1 MLSAFCKFFQY
12 PSPAGKPAPSPS
24 RGDGYGLLRSARND
38 AVTNGEEMHRPWCD
52 KILGTRPSMTGGRG
66 AGFVRLLRR
75 CTPRNDVVN
84 DTPHSA
90 LPRHSLPQ
98 GAREYGRSMIEM
110 LGVLA
115 IIGVLSVGGIA
126 GYSKA
131 MLMWRSNIQ
140 RQMLTEIIT
149 AAIKMKS
156 NLNAQTKKW
165 EDITPTLAAMGDIPE
180 GIAYEDGYLY
190 DKSGIRFRMYYG
202 FQPWT
207 NSDGTS
213 GGETRCSVWF
223 EHSQNGAKFAPEVQE
238 FCRNLA
244 LASQQAANDVIL
256 IATWL
261 HTSSHSN
268 GTALYTGKTLQTATI
283 SEITAKCN
291 QTFEESGNATFELIL
306 NPY

>member
-1 MLSAFCKFFQY
+1 MDTRLPQ
-12 PSPAGKPAPSPS
+12 PAGY
-24 RGDGYGLLRSARND
+24 GDKY
-38 AVTNGEEMHRPWCD
+38 
-52 KILGTRPSMTGGRG
+52 
-66 AGFVRLLRR
+66 
-75 CTPRNDVVN
+75 DVCS
-84 DTPHSA
+84 T
-90 LPRHSLPQ
+90 
-98 GAREYGRSMIEM
+98 GRSMIEM

-115 IIGVLSVGGIA
+115 IIGVLSVAGIA

-131 MLMWRSNIQ
+131 MSMWRSNIQ

-156 NLNAQTKKW
+156 NLNAKTTKW

-180 GIAYEDGYLY
+180 GITYEDGYLY
-190 DKSGIRFRMYYG
+190 DKSGIRLHMYYG
-202 FQPWT
+202 FQHWT
-207 NSDGTS
+207 YSDGTP

-223 EHSQNGAKFAPEVQE
+223 YFTQNGAKFAPEVQE

-256 IATWL
+256 IASWL
-261 HTSSHSN
+261 STSSHSN
-268 GTALYTGKTLQTATI
+268 GNLLYTGKTLRTATI

-291 QTFEESGNATFELIL
+291 QTFEESGSATFELIL

>member
-1 MLSAFCKFFQY
+1 MSICVAVGNKVMDTRLPQPAGYGDKYDVSGWCWGRMLSASCLFFKHSSPDAKAS
-12 PSPAGKPAPSPS
+12 PSPAG
-24 RGDGYGLLRSARND
+24 GEGL
-38 AVTNGEEMHRPWCD
+38 HRHWCY
-52 KILGTRPSMTGGRG
+52 KILGTGPRMTGGRG
-66 AGFVRLLRR
+66 ANYF
-75 CTPRNDVVN
+75 
-84 DTPHSA
+84 
-90 LPRHSLPQ
+90 
-98 GAREYGRSMIEM
+98 GRSMIEM

-115 IIGVLSVGGIA
+115 IIGVLSVAGIA

-131 MLMWRSNIQ
+131 MSMWRSNIQ

-156 NLNAQTKKW
+156 NLNAKTTKW

-180 GIAYEDGYLY
+180 GITYEDGYLY
-190 DKSGIRFRMYYG
+190 DKSGIRLHMYYG

-207 NSDGTS
+207 NSDGTP

-223 EHSQNGAKFAPEVQE
+223 YFTQNGAKFAPEVQE

-268 GTALYTGKTLQTATI
+268 GNQLYTGKTLQTATI

-291 QTFEESGNATFELIL
+291 QTFEESGAATFELIL

>member
-1 MLSAFCKFFQY
+1 MSICVAVGNKVMDTRLPQ
-12 PSPAGKPAPSPS
+12 PAGC
-24 RGDGYGLLRSARND
+24 GDKY
-38 AVTNGEEMHRPWCD
+38 
-52 KILGTRPSMTGGRG
+52 
-66 AGFVRLLRR
+66 
-75 CTPRNDVVN
+75 DVCS
-84 DTPHSA
+84 T
-90 LPRHSLPQ
+90 
-98 GAREYGRSMIEM
+98 GRSMIEM

-115 IIGVLSVGGIA
+115 IIAVLSVGGIA

-156 NLNAQTKKW
+156 NLNAKTTKW

-180 GIAYEDGYLY
+180 GITYEDGYLY
-190 DKSGIRFRMYYG
+190 DKSGIRLHMYYG

-207 NSDGTS
+207 NSDGTP
-213 GGETRCSVWF
+213 GGETCCSVWF
-223 EHSQNGAKFAPEVQE
+223 YFTQNGAKFAPEVQE

-256 IATWL
+256 IASWL
-261 HTSSHSN
+261 STSSHSN
-268 GTALYTGKTLQTATI
+268 GNLLYTGKTLRTATI

-291 QTFEESGNATFELIL
+291 QTFEESGSATFELIL

>member
-1 MLSAFCKFFQY
+1 MLKSMNFFRGKSMGRVGRSSGISPLAPVILGLVPRILWKQVSNLVNKLALLLHKCWLREDSRDKPENDWCWERGFSAFSQ
-12 PSPAGKPAPSPS
+12 S
-24 RGDGYGLLRSARND
+24 
-38 AVTNGEEMHRPWCD
+38 
-52 KILGTRPSMTGGRG
+52 
-66 AGFVRLLRR
+66 
-75 CTPRNDVVN
+75 
-84 DTPHSA
+84 
-90 LPRHSLPQ
+90 
-98 GAREYGRSMIEM
+98 GRSMIEM

-131 MLMWRSNIQ
+131 MSMWRSNIQ

-156 NLNAQTKKW
+156 NLNAKTTKW

-180 GIAYEDGYLY
+180 GITYEDGYLY
-190 DKSGIRFRMYYG
+190 DKSGIRLHMYYG

-207 NSDGTS
+207 NSDGTP

-223 EHSQNGAKFAPEVQE
+223 YFTQNGAKFAPEVQE

-268 GTALYTGKTLQTATI
+268 GNQLYTGKTLQTATI

-291 QTFEESGNATFELIL
+291 QTFEESGTATFELIL

>member
-1 MLSAFCKFFQY
+1 MSICVAVGNKVMDTRLPQ
-12 PSPAGKPAPSPS
+12 PAGC
-24 RGDGYGLLRSARND
+24 GDKYDVCS
-38 AVTNGEEMHRPWCD
+38 
-52 KILGTRPSMTGGRG
+52 TR
-66 AGFVRLLRR
+66 
-75 CTPRNDVVN
+75 
-84 DTPHSA
+84 
-90 LPRHSLPQ
+90 
-98 GAREYGRSMIEM
+98 RSMIEM

-115 IIGVLSVGGIA
+115 IIGVLSVAGIA

-131 MLMWRSNIQ
+131 MSMWRSNIQ
-140 RQMLTEIIT
+140 RQILTEIIT

-156 NLNAQTKKW
+156 NLNAKTTKW

-180 GIAYEDGYLY
+180 GITYEDGYLY
-190 DKSGIRFRMYYG
+190 DKSGIRLHMYYG

-207 NSDGTS
+207 NSDGTP

-223 EHSQNGAKFAPEVQE
+223 YFTQNGAKFAPEVQE

-256 IATWL
+256 IASWL
-261 HTSSHSN
+261 STSSHSN
-268 GTALYTGKTLQTATI
+268 GKQLYTGKTLRTATI

-291 QTFEESGNATFELIL
+291 QTFEESGSATFELIL